1 MDPYIAVLL
10 DGEFVRK
17 VLQYRT
23 KPGLVTNVTP
33 TLILAEVE
41 RILGHPDLTD
51 HRLYRIFY
59 YTADPSRATIVHPVT
74 RQKNS
79 LGQTETFTHSRWL
92 TKQLETSPDVA
103 VRRGTLAF
111 RGWKLGSSA
120 ANALEAGSKSSVEAR
135 DIVPDLEQKGVDMR
149 IGLDI
154 ASLALK
160 RFVSTIVL
168 VTGDADFI
176 PAMKLARREGLRVL
190 LDHLGRHVNS
200 ELRVHADLCI

>member
-1 MDPYIAVLL
+1 
-10 DGEFVRK
+10 
-17 VLQYRT
+17 
-23 KPGLVTNVTP
+23 
-33 TLILAEVE
+33 
-41 RILGHPDLTD
+41 
-51 HRLYRIFY
+51 
-59 YTADPSRATIVHPVT
+59 
-74 RQKNS
+74 
-79 LGQTETFTHSRWL
+79 
-92 TKQLETSPDVA
+92 
-103 VRRGTLAF
+103 
-111 RGWKLGSSA
+111 
-120 ANALEAGSKSSVEAR
+120 
-135 DIVPDLEQKGVDMR
+135 MR

>member
-1 MDPYIAVLL
+1 MTPRAVA
-10 DGEFVRK
+10 GAVFC
-17 VLQYRT
+17 
-23 KPGLVTNVTP
+23 
-33 TLILAEVE
+33 
-41 RILGHPDLTD
+41 
-51 HRLYRIFY
+51 
-59 YTADPSRATIVHPVT
+59 YT
-74 RQKNS
+74 S

-103 VRRGTLAF
+103 VRRRTLAF

-120 ANALEAGSKSSVEAR
+120 ANALKAGSKSSVEAR

-176 PAMKLARREGLRVL
+176 PAMKLARTRGVASAARPPWEACQ
-190 LDHLGRHVNS
+190 LGAS
-200 ELRVHADLCI
+200 GA